1 MTGVTEVVTGFLRHN
16 SDVLLLHR
24 SSNTP
29 TYPGKWGGIS
39 GIIETESPEE
49 TIRREI
55 TEETG
60 TKEVELIR
68 AGDPFLLDA
77 EPTTWKIHPFLF
89 ETNTRSVTLN
99 KEHESHQWLRPSA
112 IPRVDTVPCLWESY
126 HRVAPSIESLR
137 ADTEHGS
144 TYLSIRA
151 LEILRDTATTVTATS
166 DTPRHIRETAIRL
179 IDARPAMIAIENRIN
194 RIMTTNHQPTT
205 IETACNEGIDQA
217 YAADET
223 AASNAKE
230 HIATKR
236 ILTHSRS
243 GTVHASITQ
252 SAPTVFITESHPGN
266 EGIDV
271 AEDLAQRS
279 HSVTVIAD
287 AAAAHFLH
295 QRDIER
301 VLVGADTILPDGSI
315 INKIGTRN
323 IAITANHENI
333 PVFVVASI
341 DKIAPENTSHNEH
354 GPATELYAGPLDI
367 TVENPRFDSTP
378 PAHITGYI
386 TEQGTLHPA
395 AIKTIAEKHRAHRA
409 WQNNYRPDDTS

>member
-1 MTGVTEVVTGFLRHN
+1 MTGVTEVVMGFLRHK

-29 TYPGKWGGIS
+29 TYPEKWSGIS
-39 GIIETESPEE
+39 GIIRTESPEE

-55 TEETG
+55 TGETG
-60 TKEVELIR
+60 IKERELIR
-68 AGDPFLLDA
+68 AGDPFLLEA

-89 ETNTRSVTLN
+89 ETKTRSVTLN
-99 KEHESHQWLRPSA
+99 KEHDSHQWLRPSA
-112 IPRVDTVPCLWESY
+112 IPRLDTVPCLWGSY
-126 HRVAPSIESLR
+126 RRVAPSIETLR
-137 ADTEHGS
+137 TDTEHGS

-151 LEILRDTATTVTATS
+151 LEILRDTATTVTTTS
-166 DTPRHIRETAIRL
+166 DTPRRIRETAIRL

-194 RIMTTNHQPTT
+194 RIMATNHQPTT
-205 IETACNEGIDQA
+205 IETACNEGINQA
-217 YAADET
+217 SAADDT

-243 GTVHASITQ
+243 GTVHTSITQ

-266 EGIDV
+266 EGIEV
-271 AEDLAQRS
+271 AENLVQRS

-333 PVFVVASI
+333 PVFVVAST
-341 DKIAPENTSHNEH
+341 DKIAPENTSHNER
-354 GPATELYAGPLDI
+354 GPTTELYAGSMDV

-378 PAHITGYI
+378 PSHITGYI
-386 TEQGTLHPA
+386 TEHGTLHPT
-395 AIKTIAEKHRAHRA
+395 AIQTIAEEHRSHRA
-409 WQNNYRPDDTS
+409 WQNNHHPDDTS